1 MNSRQKLIEIFNEA
15 LKAVLPGQLIRN
27 TLHVGDDHL
36 EMGGRRYEPAKGR
49 GVHVFGSGK
58 ASLPA
63 ARAVEEM
70 LGERI
75 AGGVIV
81 TSHDDGSLTRLAV
94 QVGAHPVPDQRSIDA
109 ARVLA
114 GRLGSLGE
122 DDFFIYLLSG
132 GSSAL
137 LEWPVPPVTLP
148 DLQAT
153 TRLILEGGLT
163 IDEMNAVRKHL
174 SLVKGGR
181 LGLLTQARGVV
192 LVISDVIGDD
202 LQTIGSAPFYYDR
215 TDYRE
220 VSSLLARYG
229 LWEKLPAS
237 VAGLFADGLAGTRED
252 TPKEPNPRVDH
263 LLIGSNTLVVR
274 RAREKAQALGVP
286 ARIMSTRLRGEAREV
301 ARVLVAMGEEILASG
316 TPFAPPVCLL
326 FGGETTVT
334 VRGSGRGGRNQEM
347 CAAALREI
355 GDRRGLLFFS
365 AGTDG
370 IDGNSHAAG
379 AMVDHA
385 SFARARELGLRVDD
399 FLRQN
404 DTNQLLAR
412 TGDLVVTGPTG
423 TNVMDLTML
432 FIGGDN

>member
-27 TLHVGDDHL
+27 SLCVADDHL
-36 EMGGRRYEPAKGR
+36 QVGGRRYEPAKGR
-49 GVHVFGSGK
+49 GIHVFGSGK

-75 AGGVIV
+75 AGGMIV
-81 TSHDDGSLTRLAV
+81 TNHDDGSLTRMAV
-94 QVGAHPVPDQRSIDA
+94 HVGAHPVPDQRSIDA
-109 ARVLA
+109 ARNLA

-137 LEWPVPPVTLP
+137 LEWPAPPVTLS
-148 DLQAT
+148 DLRET
-153 TRLILEGGLT
+153 SRLLLEGGLT

-181 LGLLTQARGVV
+181 LGRLTRARGVV

-202 LQTIGSAPFYYDR
+202 LQTIGSAPLYYDR
-215 TDYRE
+215 SDYRE
-220 VSSLLARYG
+220 VFTILSRHG
-229 LWEKLPAS
+229 LWERLPAR
-237 VAGLFADGLAGTRED
+237 VAGLLAEGLAGTREE
-252 TPKEPNPRVDH
+252 TPKAPNPRIDH
-263 LLIGSNTLVVR
+263 LLIGSNTLAVR
-274 RAREKAQALGVP
+274 QAREKAEALGIP

-301 ARVLVAMGEEILASG
+301 AKVLVAMGEEIQASG
-316 TPFAPPVCLL
+316 APFAPPVCLL

-355 GDRRGLLFFS
+355 GDRKGLLFFS

-370 IDGNSHAAG
+370 IDGNSDAAG
-379 AMVDHA
+379 ALVDHA
-385 SFARARELGLRVDD
+385 SFARARELGLRIDD

-412 TGDLVVTGPTG
+412 TGDLVITGPTG
-423 TNVMDLTML
+423 TNVMDITML
-432 FIGGDN
+432 YIGGDN

>member
-1 MNSRQKLIEIFNEA
+1 MNSRRKLIEIFNES
-15 LKAVLPGQLIRN
+15 LKAVLPGQLIRDS
-27 TLHVGDDHL
+27 LRIAKDHL
-36 EMGGRRYEPAKGR
+36 QVCGRRYELAAGR
-49 GVHVFGSGK
+49 GIHVFGSGK
-58 ASLPA
+58 ASVPA
-63 ARAVEEM
+63 ARAMEEL
-70 LGERI
+70 LGDRI

-81 TSHDDGSLTRLAV
+81 TNHDDGSLTRVAV
-94 QVGAHPVPDQRSIDA
+94 CVGAHPVPDQRSIDA
-109 ARVLA
+109 AKILVD
-114 GRLGSLGE
+114 RLGSLGE
-122 DDFFIYLLSG
+122 DDFFVYLLSG

-137 LEWPVPPVTLP
+137 LEWPIPPVTLS

-153 TRLILEGGLT
+153 ARLLLEGGLT

-174 SLVKGGR
+174 SRVKGGR
-181 LGLLTQARGVV
+181 LGRFTKARGVV

-202 LQTIGSAPFYYDR
+202 LQTIGSAPLYYDSS
-215 TDYRE
+215 DYQE
-220 VSSLLARYG
+220 VSAVLSRYDLWRRLPANVANLLA
-229 LWEKLPAS
+229 E
-237 VAGLFADGLAGTRED
+237 GLAGAREE
-252 TPKEPNPRVDH
+252 TPKEPHPRIDH
-263 LLIGSNTLVVR
+263 LLIGSNTLALG
-274 RAREKAQALGVP
+274 RAREKAEALGIP
-286 ARIMSTRLRGEAREV
+286 ARVMSSRLRGEAREV
-301 ARVLVAMGEEILASG
+301 ARALVAIGEEILATG
-316 TPFAPPVCLL
+316 QPFVPPVCLL

-355 GDRRGLLFFS
+355 RDRGGLLFFS

-370 IDGNSHAAG
+370 IDGNSEAAG
-379 AMVDHA
+379 ALVDHA
-385 SFARARELGLRVDD
+385 SYARARELGLRIDD

>member
-15 LKAVLPGQLIRN
+15 LKAVLPEQLIRN
-27 TLHVGDDHL
+27 TLRVADDHL
-36 EMGGRRYEPAKGR
+36 QVGGRRYEPAKGR
-49 GVHVFGSGK
+49 NIHVFGSGK

-75 AGGVIV
+75 AGGMIV
-81 TSHDDGSLTRLAV
+81 TNHDDGSLTRLAV
-94 QVGAHPVPDQRSIDA
+94 HVGAHPIPDQRSIDA
-109 ARVLA
+109 AKVLA

-137 LEWPVPPVTLP
+137 LEWPAPPVTLS
-148 DLQAT
+148 DLRET
-153 TRLILEGGLT
+153 SRLLLEGGLT

-181 LGLLTQARGVV
+181 LGRLIRARGVV

-202 LQTIGSAPFYYDR
+202 LQTIGSAPLYYDR
-215 TDYRE
+215 SDYRE
-220 VSSLLARYG
+220 VFTILSRHG
-229 LWEKLPAS
+229 LWERLPAS
-237 VAGLFADGLAGTRED
+237 VAALLAEGLAGTREE
-252 TPKEPNPRVDH
+252 TPKAPNPRIDH
-263 LLIGSNTLVVR
+263 LLIGSNTLAVR
-274 RAREKAQALGVP
+274 RAREKAEALGIP

-301 ARVLVAMGEEILASG
+301 AKVLVAMGEEIQASG
-316 TPFAPPVCLL
+316 APFAPPVCLL

-355 GDRRGLLFFS
+355 GDRKGLLFFS

-379 AMVDHA
+379 ALVDHA
-385 SFARARELGLRVDD
+385 SFARARELGLRIDD

-412 TGDLVVTGPTG
+412 TGDLVITGPTG
-423 TNVMDLTML
+423 TNVMDITML